1 MICAGQIQNQQYAQY
16 ANRTIGHKQD
26 YAGTEKISYVPFQRV
41 YKELEKQQE
50 NLTAA
55 ERKVNEA
62 KRKRSLYKRFREKG
76 IGTSI
81 NRYV

>member
-1 MICAGQIQNQQYAQY
+1 MIYAGQIQNQQYAQY

-50 NLTAA
+50 NQTAA
-55 ERKVNEA
+55 ERKVNEM
-62 KRKRSLYKRFREKG
+62 KRKRSLYKDDIKFHKG
-76 IGTSI
+76 YFI
-81 NRYV
+81 NEYR

>member
-1 MICAGQIQNQQYAQY
+1 MIYAGQIQNQQYAQY

-26 YAGTEKISYVPFQRV
+26 YAGTEKVSYVPFQRV

-62 KRKRSLYKRFREKG
+62 KRKRSLYKRLREKG
-76 IGTSI
+76 IGTTI